1 MNIKI
6 FRVLSLIFFALILT
20 VSFFLTSPLKK
31 EGLLKVGFLDI
42 GQGDSIYIETP
53 SGRRVLIDGGPDNSV
68 LRKLSFVNNF
78 WQRSFDIVLA
88 THPDSDHITG
98 LIEIIRRYRVD
109 SLLITGIGKDNGVY
123 DELLKNAHEKERKEG
138 LSIVKTGGYKE
149 IDLGDGV
156 YFYILAPENFEDG
169 EESNDLSLVVLLKY
183 KNQSFLFTGD
193 APAKVELD
201 IIKKYNLDNLTV
213 LKAGH
218 HGSNTSS
225 DIYFIERVKPVY
237 TVISSGKTNKY
248 GHPHTQVL
256 NILEKFKSIVLR
268 TDEKGSIL
276 FKTDGESLTIETEK

>member
-1 MNIKI
+1 
-6 FRVLSLIFFALILT
+6 
-20 VSFFLTSPLKK
+20 
-31 EGLLKVGFLDI
+31 LLKIGFLDV

-53 SGRRVLIDGGPDNSV
+53 SGRRILIDGGPDNSV

-98 LIEIIRRYRVD
+98 LIELIRRYRAD

-123 DELLKNAHEKERKEG
+123 DELLKAAYEKEKKGE
-138 LSIVKTGGYKE
+138 LSIVNIGGYRE

-156 YFYILAPENFEDG
+156 IFYILAPESFYEG
-169 EESNDLSLVVLLKY
+169 EESNDLSLVTLLKY
-183 KNQSFLFTGD
+183 KNHSFLFTGD

-218 HGSNTSS
+218 HGSNSAS
-225 DIYFIERVKPVY
+225 DVSFIERVRPVY
-237 TVISSGKTNKY
+237 TVISSGKDNKY
-248 GHPHTQVL
+248 GHPHVEVL

-276 FKTDGESLTIETEK
+276 FKTDGENISIETEK